1 MTVSKG
7 VDTSEIVPQANA
19 DLDRKVAT
27 ACNRRCE
34 CQECPTYVMLLLWC
48 LWRWRMTAWATA
60 CECRLVC
67 SVTGVD
73 IIPGTRDGMS
83 AATVGLRTSG
93 TGQHR
98 SRHRTQTSVISN
110 QPPESGGTS
119 QGCGVTLVR
128 TLEASI
134 KTLWLRIRRNKH
146 LIKPR
151 KSNCSYLV
159 LMLVQS
165 WIFLFIHSSSHQTH
179 YGHLGDHANDRESG
193 QRWFIYWLLTTIIF
207 IGIEWCGGHS
217 KLWIL
222 LISPASSLYGVATG
236 HSPQSR
242 PH

>member
-1 MTVSKG
+1 MSGMPRVCYVAALVFMTMTHDCMSR
-7 VDTSEIVPQANA
+7 T
-19 DLDRKVAT
+19 T
-27 ACNRRCE
+27 
-34 CQECPTYVMLLLWC
+34 CQ
-48 LWRWRMTAWATA
+48 
-60 CECRLVC
+60 CRLVC

-98 SRHRTQTSVISN
+98 SRHRTQTSVISK

-151 KSNCSYLV
+151 KSNCTYLPCIDV
-159 LMLVQS
+159 GAIMDIL
-165 WIFLFIHSSSHQTH
+165 IHSFILSSDSLRS
-179 YGHLGDHANDRESG
+179 LG
-193 QRWFIYWLLTTIIF
+193 
-207 IGIEWCGGHS
+207 
-217 KLWIL
+217 
-222 LISPASSLYGVATG
+222 
-236 HSPQSR
+236 R
-242 PH
+242 PCK